1 MQGKIKRSAQLK
13 IYVGVDVSKA
23 WLDIAITPTNTVF
36 RVANTMKGHKALVKE
51 LSGFYVAA
59 IVVEATGKLHRG
71 VHLFLHERGLAVSV
85 INPYRSR
92 KFAEALGELAKTD
105 KIDAMVLARYAE
117 LIGPEARAPAPKA
130 LAELTELIHARI
142 AAVAAQTALRN
153 RLGAAHSSL
162 LKDELRTQIGS
173 SADHIER
180 LEQGILALVAGN
192 AQIARRFKILTS
204 IPGIG
209 PIAATG
215 LIGLMAELGSMSAKQ
230 VAALTG
236 VAPMNWDSGEMRGR
250 RAIKGG
256 RPTVRR
262 LLYMAA
268 LSAAVR
274 GANQDL
280 KVLYER
286 LRNRGKAAKVA
297 LVAVMRKLVIL
308 ANTLIAQDREWTPKP
323 A

>member
-1 MQGKIKRSAQLK
+1 MQGEIKRSAQVK

-23 WLDIAITPTNTVF
+23 WLDVAIIPTNTVF

-51 LSGFYVAA
+51 LSGFHAAA

-92 KFAEALGELAKTD
+92 KFADALGELAKTD
-105 KIDAMVLARYAE
+105 KIDAVVLARYAE
-117 LIGPEARAPAPKA
+117 LIGPEARAPAPKP
-130 LAELTELIHARI
+130 LAELTELIQARI

-153 RLGAAHSSL
+153 RLGAAHSAL

-173 SADHIER
+173 SADHVKR

-209 PIAATG
+209 PIAATA
-215 LIGLMAELGSMSAKQ
+215 LIGLMAELGSMHAKQ

-250 RAIKGG
+250 RVIKGG

-274 GANQDL
+274 GANKDL
-280 KVLYER
+280 KGFYER
-286 LRNRGKAAKVA
+286 LRNRGKAAKIA

-323 A
+323 T